1 MKDERDD
8 FWDVASL
15 LPKTKKRQGR
25 VSFDTSS
32 VEISEPDAPTS
43 VSTDAP
49 RKLTGE
55 FFFSAP
61 RKNETLL
68 FEYAPDSP
76 FIRTVSVYSQDSAY
90 RYYEDFDE
98 TMRKYMRLTVKEAAR
113 APFFSYVPQYSQL
126 SAERLSW
133 YLYWRSGCRRR
144 EYMQTDYSYVLLY
157 VFELLNFD
165 KPRYPDRII
174 EELCSLWRAY
184 RAEYPQLDRCMPDW
198 VCDYCLIHRVS
209 LPYSVVGDFVD
220 GFLQYASLREFYL
233 GCCEHTEDGYARALI
248 MGACGYNY
256 KNSKFYTS
264 EHRAL
269 YDEHILSAAA
279 YAVGA
284 SSEQFRDVCRGEKMS
299 VLRRDAYAGA
309 LCTYKAKRVIVA
321 EYLPLYR
328 SGELRMD
335 ATLAVKYAENR
346 LRSYIGVRS
355 RLGVEGISERIRSAI
370 DEYFE
375 LHLGT
380 SVYSH
385 REYSGDERSAAD
397 YMAYYDSP
405 STELEFTRAVDIEQ
419 DSWETAVLMGESF
432 EDEDSVHD
440 DIEQNEP
447 ENEPENEREDGQD
460 EDTIRLD
467 DLMREVLRLI
477 YEGNNEDAKRTAISS
492 GGFISD
498 VVERIN
504 EAALDFMG
512 DVVIENESGE
522 YRIIEDYDSEV
533 KIWLKI

>member
-55 FFFSAP
+55 FFVSAP

-447 ENEPENEREDGQD
+447 ENEPENEREDGKD